1 MLLGAAR
8 LSALP
13 LCPWRWRAESWLGA
27 GDPRAIT
34 LTGTVSFLSQ
44 IHLCRRKVA
53 SRSCYFYNNVEGKR
67 GLLVSAQLGALS
79 SVASSLLVDTP

>member
-13 LCPWRWRAESWLGA
+13 LCPWGWRAKSWLGA
-27 GDPRAIT
+27 GDPRAVT
-34 LTGTVSFLSQ
+34 LAGTASFLFQ

-67 GLLVSAQLGALS
+67 GLLVSAQWGTLS
-79 SVASSLLVDTP
+79 SVAFGLLALTP